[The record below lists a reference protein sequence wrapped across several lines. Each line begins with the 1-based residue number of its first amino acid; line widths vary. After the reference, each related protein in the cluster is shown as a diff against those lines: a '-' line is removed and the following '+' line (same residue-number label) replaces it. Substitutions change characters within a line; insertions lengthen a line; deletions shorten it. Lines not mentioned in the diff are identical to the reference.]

1 LDEVR
6 KSLNLS
12 CITYPDY
19 HDALFLDPDSG
30 IDAVVVATPIPTHFQ
45 IVEDALKSGKHV
57 LCEKPLC
64 QSYEEACTL
73 TYLAISKNLV
83 LMVGNEFLFNPGL
96 VKLKEVLQSG
106 SIGELCFISSTRTSF
121 GPIRTDAGVALDA
134 AAHDVAIIK
143 WLLNGANPYSV
154 SATGMGY
161 VQNEFDDV
169 AFISMSYPDGVLANI
184 RVSRLD
190 PRKSCEMI
198 VVGNKGALYW
208 NDLDTRNPLA
218 LYPKGVQLERVEGG
232 WGEFLRTSLWEG
244 DVILPKVD
252 PAEPLRLQDEH
263 FIERI
268 ITGPPV
274 ISGPKFNR
282 DVVMTL
288 EAISNSIERK
298 GEPII
303 L

>member
-1 LDEVR
+1 MIRVAVVGLGRWGPHHVRIFSSLPNSRVTCLIDKDENRLDEVR

-121 GPIRTDAGVALDA
+121 APIRTDAGVALDA

-143 WLLNGANPYSV
+143 W
-154 SATGMGY
+154 
-161 VQNEFDDV
+161 F
-169 AFISMSYPDGVLANI
+169 
-184 RVSRLD
+184 
-190 PRKSCEMI
+190 
-198 VVGNKGALYW
+198 
-208 NDLDTRNPLA
+208 
-218 LYPKGVQLERVEGG
+218 
-232 WGEFLRTSLWEG
+232 
-244 DVILPKVD
+244 
-252 PAEPLRLQDEH
+252 
-263 FIERI
+263 
-268 ITGPPV
+268 
-274 ISGPKFNR
+274 
-282 DVVMTL
+282 
-288 EAISNSIERK
+288 
-298 GEPII
+298 
-303 L
+303 